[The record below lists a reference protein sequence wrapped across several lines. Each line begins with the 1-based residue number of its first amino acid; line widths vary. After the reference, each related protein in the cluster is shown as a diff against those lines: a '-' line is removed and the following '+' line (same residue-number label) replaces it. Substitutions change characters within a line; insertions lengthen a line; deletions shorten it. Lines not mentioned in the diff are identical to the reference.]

1 MKERSAP
8 QHSYRIFLLSPA
20 RVGGQRTD
28 LLLSPKARFD
38 LAHQIQTTG
47 ATLDEAFT
55 FLSGLYFRGKSIYA
69 KRFVRPYKKVPG
81 IYVIISNHGLLPI
94 DTIVTKEDL
103 ISFGEIPIDPADK
116 RYVQNLQNAAE
127 ELLKKLPRNAD
138 VILLGSI
145 GSKKYAELLIKIF
158 GDRLKF
164 PPDFVGRGDMSRG
177 GLLLRRAESGE
188 ELEYVPI
195 AGAVRHGKRPPK
207 LEPRRWIFRS

>member
-1 MKERSAP
+1 MKNRSGLP
-8 QHSYRIFLLSPA
+8 SYRIFLLSPA
-20 RVGGQRTD
+20 RVTGKRTD
-28 LLLSPKARFD
+28 LLLSPRANFE
-38 LAHQIQTTG
+38 LAKRVQTTG
-47 ATLDEAFT
+47 APIGEVFT
-55 FLSGLYFRGKSIYA
+55 FLSGLYFRGKLIYA
-69 KRFVRPYKKVPG
+69 NRYARPYKKLPG
-81 IYVIISNHGLLPI
+81 IYVIISNRGLVPV

-116 RYVQNLQNAAE
+116 RYVQNLQDAAAK
-127 ELLKKLPRNAD
+127 LLEKLPGTAD

-145 GSKKYAELLIKIF
+145 GTKKYAELLTNIF

-177 GLLLRRAESGE
+177 GLLLRSADSGE
-188 ELEYVPI
+188 ELKYVPI

>member
-1 MKERSAP
+1 MKNRTGRR
-8 QHSYRIFLLSPA
+8 SYRIFLLSPA
-20 RVGGQRTD
+20 RVTGKRTD
-28 LLLSPKARFD
+28 LLLSPRANFE
-38 LAHQIQTTG
+38 LAKRVQTTG
-47 ATLDEAFT
+47 APLGEVFT
-55 FLSGLYFRGKSIYA
+55 FLSGLYFRGKLIYSNRYA
-69 KRFVRPYKKVPG
+69 RPYKDIPG
-81 IYVIISNHGLLPI
+81 VYVIISNRGLVPAE
-94 DTIVTKEDL
+94 TIVTKEDL

-116 RYVQNLQNAAE
+116 RYVQNLEHAAAK
-127 ELLKKLPRNAD
+127 LLKQLPGTAD

-145 GSKKYAELLIKIF
+145 GTKKYAELLTKIF

-177 GLLLRRAESGE
+177 GLLLRSADSGE

>member
-1 MKERSAP
+1 MKKRIP
-8 QHSYRIFLLSPA
+8 PPSYRIFLLSPA
-20 RVGGQRTD
+20 RVGGKRTD
-28 LLLSPKARFD
+28 LLLSPNARFE
-38 LAHQIQTTG
+38 LAHRIQTTG
-47 ATLDEAFT
+47 APLGEAFT

-69 KRFVRPYKKVPG
+69 NRFVRPYKKVPG
-81 IYVIISNHGLLPI
+81 VYVIISNHGLLPI
-94 DTIVTKEDL
+94 DTIVTKEDVV
-103 ISFGEIPIDPADK
+103 SFGEIPIDPADK
-116 RYVQNLQNAAE
+116 RYVQNLQEAAAK
-127 ELLKKLPRNAD
+127 LLEKLPRNAD

-207 LEPRRWIFRS
+207 LEPRRWV

>member
-1 MKERSAP
+1 MKKRVPPS
-8 QHSYRIFLLSPA
+8 SCRIFLLSPA
-20 RVGGQRTD
+20 RVTGKRTD
-28 LLLSPKARFD
+28 MLLSPNARFD
-38 LAHQIQTTG
+38 LAQRVQTTG
-47 ATLDEAFT
+47 APLGEAFT
-55 FLSGLYFRGKSIYA
+55 FLSGLYFRGKLIYA
-69 KRFVRPYKKVPG
+69 NRFVKPYKKIPG
-81 IYVIISNHGLLPI
+81 IYVIISNLGLVPVE
-94 DTIVTKEDL
+94 TIVTKEDL

-116 RYVQNLQNAAE
+116 RYVQNLQNAAA
-127 ELLKKLPRNAD
+127 ELLKKLPLNAD

-207 LEPRRWIFRS
+207 LEPRRWIFRN

>member
-1 MKERSAP
+1 MKKPSG
-8 QHSYRIFLLSPA
+8 YCIFLLSPA
-20 RVGGQRTD
+20 RVAGKRTD
-28 LLLSPKARFD
+28 ILLSPRASFE
-38 LAHQIQTTG
+38 LAKRVQTIG
-47 ATLDEAFT
+47 APLGEVFT
-55 FLSGLYFRGKSIYA
+55 FLSGLYFRGKLIYA
-69 KRFVRPYKKVPG
+69 NRYARPYKKLPG
-81 IYVIISNHGLLPI
+81 VYVIISNRGLVPV

-103 ISFGEIPIDPADK
+103 ISFGEIPIDPSDK
-116 RYVQNLQNAAE
+116 RYVQNLQDAAAK
-127 ELLKKLPRNAD
+127 LLEKLPRNAD

-145 GSKKYAELLIKIF
+145 GTKKYVELLTKIF

-177 GLLLRRAESGE
+177 GLLLRKAESGE

>member
-1 MKERSAP
+1 MKKRTESG
-8 QHSYRIFLLSPA
+8 SYRIFLLSPA
-20 RVGGQRTD
+20 RVTGKRTD
-28 LLLSPKARFD
+28 MLLSPNARFD
-38 LAHQIQTTG
+38 LAQRVQTTG
-47 ATLDEAFT
+47 APLGEAFT
-55 FLSGLYFRGKSIYA
+55 FLSGLYFRGKLIYA
-69 KRFVRPYKKVPG
+69 NRFVRPYKKVPG
-81 IYVIISNHGLLPI
+81 IYVIISNLGLVPVE
-94 DTIVTKEDL
+94 TIVTKEDL

-116 RYVQNLQNAAE
+116 RYVQNLQNAAS
-127 ELLKKLPRNAD
+127 ELLKKLPPNAD

-164 PPDFVGRGDMSRG
+164 PSDFVGRGDMSRG

-207 LEPRRWIFRS
+207 LEPRRWIFRN

>member
-1 MKERSAP
+1 MKKPTAR
-8 QHSYRIFLLSPA
+8 HSYRIFLLSPA
-20 RVGGQRTD
+20 RVGGKRTD
-28 LLLSPKARFD
+28 LLLSPRANFE
-38 LAHQIQTTG
+38 LAKRVQTTG
-47 ATLDEAFT
+47 APLGEVFT

-69 KRFVRPYKKVPG
+69 NRYARPYKKVPG
-81 IYVIISNHGLLPI
+81 VYVIISNHGLLPI

-116 RYVQNLQNAAE
+116 RYVQNLQDAAAK
-127 ELLKKLPRNAD
+127 LLEKIPRNAD

-145 GSKKYAELLIKIF
+145 GTPKYAELLTKIF
-158 GDRLKF
+158 GDRVKF

-195 AGAVRHGKRPPK
+195 TGAVRHGKRPPK
-207 LEPRRWIFRS
+207 LEPRRWIFRN

>member
-1 MKERSAP
+1 MKKRTERL
-8 QHSYRIFLLSPA
+8 SYRIFLLSPA
-20 RVGGQRTD
+20 RVGGKRTD
-28 LLLSPKARFD
+28 LLLSPRANFE
-38 LAHQIQTTG
+38 LAKRVQTTG
-47 ATLDEAFT
+47 APLGEVFT

-69 KRFVRPYKKVPG
+69 NRFARPYKKIPG
-81 IYVIISNHGLLPI
+81 VYVIISNHGLLPI
-94 DTIVTKEDL
+94 ETNVTKEDL
-103 ISFGEIPIDPADK
+103 ISFGEIPIEPSDK
-116 RYVQNLQNAAE
+116 RYVQNLQDAAAK
-127 ELLKKLPRNAD
+127 LLEKLPRNAD

-145 GSKKYAELLIKIF
+145 GTPKYAELLTKSF

>member
-1 MKERSAP
+1 MKKRTDRR
-8 QHSYRIFLLSPA
+8 SYRIFLLSPA
-20 RVGGQRTD
+20 RVGGKHTAM
-28 LLLSPKARFD
+28 LLSPNAKFD
-38 LAHQIQTTG
+38 LAERIQTTG
-47 ATLDEAFT
+47 APLSEAFT
-55 FLSGLYFRGKSIYA
+55 FLSGLYFRGKIIYA
-69 KRFVRPYKKVPG
+69 NRFARPYKNIPG
-81 IYVIISNHGLLPI
+81 IYVIISNHGLLPAE
-94 DTIVTKEDL
+94 TIVTKEDL

-116 RYVQNLQNAAE
+116 RYVQNLQNAAT